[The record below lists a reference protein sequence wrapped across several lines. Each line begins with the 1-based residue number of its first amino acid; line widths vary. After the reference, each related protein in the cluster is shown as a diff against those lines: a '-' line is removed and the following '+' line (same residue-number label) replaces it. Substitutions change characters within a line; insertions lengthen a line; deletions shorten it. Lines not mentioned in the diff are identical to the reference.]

1 MSARP
6 LGSPERFK
14 RAYRHPATFRI
25 SHLLL
30 KYIQSQNLQWQQQKE
45 SQPSQKKRDKRPN
58 VKDDNLKKKKIKRRE
73 WERSSAM
80 KNVPSLRPPQP

>member
-25 SHLLL
+25 SDLLL
-30 KYIQSQNLQWQQQKE
+30 KYIQSQNLQWKQQKK
-45 SQPSQKKRDKRPN
+45 SQPSQKKRDKHPN
-58 VKDDNLKKKKIKRRE
+58 VKDDKEKLKRRE
-73 WERSSAM
+73 
-80 KNVPSLRPPQP
+80 